1 MTIQEKAK
9 ALIPLLQAIVDERV
23 VEVNNV
29 VEYGKY
35 NWEDMERVVND
46 TLSTT
51 LRSINTE
58 AYRIKP
64 EPKEFWAAVNC
75 NGFIYYLNP
84 LRLEVE
90 RYVKKNQGCNLIHFK
105 EVE

>member
-9 ALIPLLQAIVDERV
+9 ALIPLLQAIVEEKV

-51 LRSINTE
+51 LRSIIPKHTE
-58 AYRIKP
+58 SNQNQRS
-64 EPKEFWAAVNC
+64 F
-75 NGFIYYLNP
+75 GQ
-84 LRLEVE
+84 RLIVMVL
-90 RYVKKNQGCNLIHFK
+90 YITSIL
-105 EVE
+105 